1 MLPSTYKPSHSSW
14 VIHFANLEAPLTQ
27 GGRYLLLFLHRKLP
41 LGPALSTIGKAIAS
55 VRAYKNG
62 CLEVHFADASTLS
75 VKPDAEYEAWEI
87 AGTGGLRVVCTPGGS
102 LSIWQPEGVVVSG
115 PS

>member
-1 MLPSTYKPSHSSW
+1 MNLMPSD
-14 VIHFANLEAPLTQ
+14 
-27 GGRYLLLFLHRKLP
+27 

-55 VRAYKNG
+55 ARAYKDG

-75 VKPDAEYEAWEI
+75 VKPGAEYEAWEI

-102 LSIWQPEGVVVSG
+102 LSIWQPEGLQEDRNSLTQHGLVHD
-115 PS
+115 P